1 MRQQLTD
8 LRRVMEAAGVDAC
21 LVPTT
26 DFHGS
31 EYVNDYFKCREF
43 FIGVYRFCRDSG
55 GDERRRRPLDRR
67 KIFYTGGS
75 PIGRKRN
82 PSDENESAGRTGH
95 HRIFEKKSVL

>member
-43 FIGVYRFCRDSG
+43 LSG
-55 GDERRRRPLDRR
+55 
-67 KIFYTGGS
+67 FTG
-75 PIGRKRN
+75 
-82 PSDENESAGRTGH
+82 SAGTLVVTKEDAALWTDGRYF
-95 HRIFEKKSVL
+95 I